1 MIVIAQG
8 YIGGAR
14 ARRHLGVLMF
24 CVMQVASERLAE
36 QVRFLILIE
45 EGMSVRIPKEG
56 FGV

>member
-1 MIVIAQG
+1 
-8 YIGGAR
+8 
-14 ARRHLGVLMF
+14 
-24 CVMQVASERLAE
+24 MQVASERLAE